1 MVVGE
6 IAKEDLEEIA
16 RLEAES
22 FADFWTVGQ
31 LSGTFARMDFCGVIA
46 KENGVA
52 VGYVVGSSLFE
63 TAEIARIAVGKSFRG
78 LGIGKALLNGFA
90 TLVKTRGAEKILLE
104 VRASNTPARAL
115 YTGFGFVPFKVR
127 KGYYVDGED
136 ALEMVKD
143 L

>member
-16 RLEAES
+16 RWEAES

-31 LSGTFARMDFCGVIA
+31 LAGTFARMDFCGVIA

-63 TAEIARIAVGKSFRG
+63 TAEIARIAVSKSFRR

-115 YTGFGFVPFKVR
+115 YTGFGFAPFKVR